1 MTKKM
6 WIGLTL
12 IALGLAVAVTAYF
25 QEGIPGR
32 VYWNNGPV
40 YLSDKEDKAQA
51 DVTPDSVMSSK
62 EEVKRLQVSSK
73 NADIVIRKGDR
84 FSVVVDRPEKPYITV
99 SAMDGVVKVTG
110 EEHSDWSLGVGNTA
124 THRII
129 VEVPSDMTLD
139 QLDLVDAS
147 GDMTVK
153 NVKANEMLL
162 QNSAGDINVNDCKVE
177 QSGFVVSRSGDITFR
192 KTALPKVKAFS
203 RFGDLSISSNY
214 QNVAAKDAAF
224 SVSNSSGDI
233 TLK

>member
-12 IALGLAVAVTAYF
+12 IALGLAVAATAYF

-32 VYWNNGPV
+32 VYWNNGAV

-51 DVTPDSVMSSK
+51 DVTPDSVMSYK

-73 NADIVIRKGDR
+73 GADIVIRKGDR

-99 SAMDGVVKVTG
+99 SAMDGLVKVTG
-110 EEHSDWSLGVGNTA
+110 DEHSDWSLGVGNT
-124 THRII
+124 TSHRII
-129 VEVPSDMTLD
+129 IEVPSDVTLN
-139 QLDLVDAS
+139 QLDLVNAS
-147 GDMTVK
+147 GDLTVK

-162 QNSAGDINVNDCKVE
+162 QNSAGNINVSDCKVE
-177 QSGFVVSRSGDITFR
+177 QSGFVVSRSGDITFK

-203 RFGDLSISSNY
+203 RFGDLSISSDY
-214 QNVAAKDAAF
+214 QNVAAKDATF
-224 SVSNSSGDI
+224 SASSSNGDI